1 MGQQE
6 VYDFLRK
13 HPNKWYTSKEISK
26 ALQISIGSIT
36 ACLKK
41 LRRTETISF
50 ETTGN
55 RNEFRYKFKDDT
67 PKRAVKKVVAKKRV
81 VKKKPVKRKNSKKK
95 IKKR

>member
-13 HPNKWYTSKEISK
+13 NKGKWFTSKEISK
-26 ALQISIGSIT
+26 ALGISIGSIT

-41 LRRTETISF
+41 LRKTDTIKY

-55 RNEFRYKFKDDT
+55 RNEYRYQFKDSE
-67 PKRAVKKVVAKKRV
+67 
-81 VKKKPVKRKNSKKK
+81 SKK
-95 IKKR
+95 